1 MIAVIAET
9 EFPGDSLTFPG
20 RQPDVIPDVPGLL
33 FFVGPEDL
41 NSLTG
46 PPHALIISYF

>member
-9 EFPGDSLTFPG
+9 EFPGDPLTFPG
-20 RQPDVIPDVPGLL
+20 RQPDVIADVPGLL

-41 NSLTG
+41 DFLTG
-46 PPHALIISYF
+46 PPHTHIISYS